1 MTTEDI
7 NNYASMIKSQEEKLE
22 IKKRMLNTS
31 RYNRGY
37 DEDDI
42 LEIERNILKYHGE
55 LREMITEYL
64 NNIKH

>member
-7 NNYASMIKSQEEKLE
+7 NNYASMIKSQEEKLK